1 PIARKM
7 VLGGAQGGMPGEEG
21 TAPAPNAPGAV
32 AVGTEGTALTTLR
45 PVGMVRFGDLR
56 VESVA
61 EMGMIEAGTAV
72 TVVESTP
79 LRVVVRVRG

>member
-1 PIARKM
+1 
-7 VLGGAQGGMPGEEG
+7 L
-21 TAPAPNAPGAV
+21 PAEALAAAPGAV
-32 AVGTEGTALTTLR
+32 AVGTEGTAETTLR
-45 PVGMVRFGDLR
+45 PVGMVRFGELR

-79 LRVVVRVRG
+79 LRVVVRARG